1 MVTGQSFVK
10 TLCLQHFSLYRSGP
24 QMSPIPGPP
33 SPPPPTKT
41 HLRIYI
47 SSVKL
52 KGNQPHCPSPTRSPS
67 HQPSTVLRYTL
78 ITSPLWRSNWSS
90 SWAVYSCLTCTWGR
104 SGGKGRG
111 KERRKDVEVKRLQLP
126 VTKLGA
132 CGFGS
137 YLSSQ
142 AIGIQGRSRKK
153 IEGGSGN
160 PFKICTTL
168 KKLICKGRP
177 GGGGGGGGGGPPR
190 PPPPPSFRQ
199 PQGKNRKLLNQ
210 VPNLYLQ
217 HYSCYVTDS
226 YMCLFIFSTWY
237 AVDHLKQTTTWMCGK
252 SWPIALESLLTP

>member
-1 MVTGQSFVK
+1 
-10 TLCLQHFSLYRSGP
+10 
-24 QMSPIPGPP
+24 MSPIPGPP
-33 SPPPPTKT
+33 PPPPTKT

-78 ITSPLWRSNWSS
+78 ITSPLWRSNSS
-90 SWAVYSCLTCTWGR
+90 RSWAVYSCMTCTWGR

-111 KERRKDVEVKRLQLP
+111 KERRKGVEVKKLQLP
-126 VTKLGA
+126 VTKWGA

-168 KKLICKGRP
+168 KILICKGRP
-177 GGGGGGGGGGPPR
+177 GVDPLD
-190 PPPPPSFRQ
+190 PPSFRQ
-199 PQGKNRKLLNQ
+199 PQSKNRKLLNQ

-217 HYSCYVTDS
+217 HNSCSVTDS

-237 AVDHLKQTTTWMCGK
+237 AVDHFKQTTTWTCGK
-252 SWPIALESLLTP
+252 SWLIALLTPWGCSYVANHPHAWRHLVSDERRHYN